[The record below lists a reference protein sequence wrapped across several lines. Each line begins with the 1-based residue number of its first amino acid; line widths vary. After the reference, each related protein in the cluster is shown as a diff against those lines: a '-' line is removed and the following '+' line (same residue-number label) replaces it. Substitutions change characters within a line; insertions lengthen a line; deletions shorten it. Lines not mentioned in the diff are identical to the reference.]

1 MPIKVAKRISGMPGG
16 FTGRAGCL
24 APRAD
29 PDRRRAA
36 VERLRQL
43 RGRGNLTAAHGRLAA
58 SRLKVT
64 ERTVWRWLSQAAGQ
78 PSVHAHGFRPDVGSA
93 AAITERD

>member
-1 MPIKVAKRISGMPGG
+1 VPIKVAKRISGMPGG

-24 APRAD
+24 GRGLARIGA
-29 PDRRRAA
+29 RAA

-43 RGRGNLTAAHGRLAA
+43 RGSGNLTAAHGRLAA

-78 PSVHAHGFRPDVGSA
+78 PSVDAHGIPARRRFRSGHHRA
-93 AAITERD
+93 

>member
-1 MPIKVAKRISGMPGG
+1 VRAVPIKVVKRISGMLDG

-24 APRAD
+24 VPRAD

-43 RGRGNLTAAHGRLAA
+43 RGSG
-58 SRLKVT
+58 
-64 ERTVWRWLSQAAGQ
+64 
-78 PSVHAHGFRPDVGSA
+78 
-93 AAITERD
+93 I